1 MLCEKCTLEMD
12 VVACG
17 ACGKSVAQ
25 LGPFCYHCGHK
36 LENEAGMTAA
46 DAGRENDEV
55 IDFSDRILCQ
65 RRDLHR
71 RDQRAGGLQD
81 MRKTVHAGVLT
92 HRGNPC
98 ISLTR

>member
-17 ACGKSVAQ
+17 ACGRSVAQ

-55 IDFSDRILCQ
+55 IDFSDRILCS
-65 RRDLHR
+65 D
-71 RDQRAGGLQD
+71 G
-81 MRKTVHAGVLT
+81 TCIGVINEQGVCKICGKPYT
-92 HRGNPC
+92 PG
-98 ISLTR
+98 S